1 MHSEYVSRE
10 DCFFDKYINYS
21 MVKGCMM
28 KRSLCGIFTD
38 KISAKFLM
46 YWWSTLQL
54 TGVPVCVPVD
64 IIIKSSIPMILPMDP
79 IMS

>member
-28 KRSLCGIFTD
+28 KRSLCGIFAD
-38 KISAKFLM
+38 KISAEFLM

-64 IIIKSSIPMILPMDP
+64 IIIKSLIPMILPMDP